1 MKVYPMRRKD
11 RQAGEE
17 DILRILKEN
26 VYGVL
31 STISEDGWPYGVP
44 VSYVYEDGKIYFHS
58 ATMGHK
64 VDNLAHSEKASFC
77 VVGKTEL
84 LPEQFSTRY
93 ESVIAFGTVTKLEGQ
108 DKIDGLMKLVDAL
121 SEGYQEL
128 GLKKAEAGRQPLQLL
143 LPHHRGSHRENKE
156 IKEIKDIQK
165 IDPPKVYFLFGE
177 C

>member
-84 LPEQFSTRY
+84 LPEQFSTPLR
-93 ESVIAFGTVTKLEGQ
+93 IRHRLRHRHQTRRPGQ
-108 DKIDGLMKLVDAL
+108 NRRPHETRRRPLRRLPRTRPQK
-121 SEGYQEL
+121 SRSR
-128 GLKKAEAGRQPLQLL
+128 RQPLQLL

-156 IKEIKDIQK
+156 IKDIQK

>member
-77 VVGKTEL
+77 VLGKTEL

-128 GLKKAEAGRQPLQLL
+128 GLKKAEAGVNHYNSYCLTIEEVT
-143 LPHHRGSHRENKE
+143 G
-156 IKEIKDIQK
+156 K
-165 IDPPKVYFLFGE
+165 IRK
-177 C
+177 

>member
-64 VDNLAHSEKASFC
+64 VDNLAHS
-77 VVGKTEL
+77 
-84 LPEQFSTRY
+84 
-93 ESVIAFGTVTKLEGQ
+93 
-108 DKIDGLMKLVDAL
+108 
-121 SEGYQEL
+121 
-128 GLKKAEAGRQPLQLL
+128 
-143 LPHHRGSHRENKE
+143 
-156 IKEIKDIQK
+156 
-165 IDPPKVYFLFGE
+165 
-177 C
+177 

>member
-108 DKIDGLMKLVDAL
+108 DKIDGLMKLGDAL

-128 GLKKAEAGRQPLQLL
+128 GLKKAEAGVNHYNSYCLTIEE
-143 LPHHRGSHRENKE
+143 GTG
-156 IKEIKDIQK
+156 K
-165 IDPPKVYFLFGE
+165 IRK
-177 C
+177 

>member
-26 VYGVL
+26 VYGVLSTISEDGWPYGVL

-93 ESVIAFGTVTKLEGQ
+93 ESVIAFGSVTKLEGQ
-108 DKIDGLMKLVDAL
+108 DKIDGLMKLGDAL

-128 GLKKAEAGRQPLQLL
+128 GLKKAEAGVNHYNSYCLTIEEVT
-143 LPHHRGSHRENKE
+143 G
-156 IKEIKDIQK
+156 K
-165 IDPPKVYFLFGE
+165 IRK
-177 C
+177 